1 MSEKEKPFSAPRW
14 NEESGTK
21 VIGYKKQTEEERKKS
36 KEMLDKILKDEG
48 IKK

>member
-14 NEESGTK
+14 NFDPKAK
-21 VIGYKKQTEEERKKS
+21 VIGYTEQTEEERKKS
-36 KEMLDKILKDEG
+36 KETLDKILKDRG

>member
-1 MSEKEKPFSAPRW
+1 MSEKAKPFSAPRW

-21 VIGYKKQTEEERKKS
+21 VVGHKKQTEEERKKS
-36 KEMLDKILKDEG
+36 KEILDKILKDEE